1 MDTSGIAPTPDEPEQ
16 FDPEKD
22 AGASESESLNQ
33 AAQLDPGSDAP
44 PADEPE
50 ADAEGGS
57 SGAGSLDGVGAPG
70 QPDDLDATQMTPPA
84 FSSAGDGEADA
95 ETLEMPAPYQPPFYV
110 GTRAAVSQ
118 VAEHSNRRRRRYT
131 MYLRRATRAR
141 SAARSATF
149 ARLAWVSV
157 IVLGL
162 LTLSVLTS
170 TVGAAAAYYQSQQ
183 VSIAALSRTVAGRD
197 SLRIYDKTGILLYQ
211 VNNVGAQHSISIAQ
225 IPITVVNATIAIEDH
240 TFWTNPGIDATSI
253 VRAAQ
258 ANFSSGSIA
267 QGGSTITQQLIK
279 QNILGAHETY
289 TRKLQ
294 EAILSVG
301 MTETGAYSK
310 QQILAM
316 YLNSIDYGHEAYG
329 IDSAAQVYFGYTD
342 DARTG
347 TTAAQHLD
355 LAQASMLAGIPQ
367 NPNLNDPIA
376 HFDTAR
382 ARQREALNDM
392 LKYGYI
398 TKAQA
403 DAAWAEAGAPGF
415 FSKISVASVNL
426 APAFVYFVIDQLQ
439 AMIANGQLALG
450 RSGLNVYT
458 TLDLDLQNHTQAA
471 MKKHLYGNDRD
482 DYGGYIRND
491 HISNTAGIMVDNASG
506 GIRVMLGSVDY
517 YSTKINGQFNVVTS
531 GYRSAG
537 SAFKPIVYAT
547 AFSKGWFPAMTISDT
562 PTIFWDAGS
571 QSQYRPSN
579 YGGKWYGEL
588 TLRKALQNS
597 RNIPAIKVM
606 QYAGIADVERNAIRM
621 GLRTWEGTWGLSSVL
636 GTLDVTP
643 YDMAQMYT
651 VFANYGQFIPMYSID
666 RITDSSG
673 NALFQYQVPRP
684 VQVLTPQVAYMVTSM
699 LEDNGARA
707 PEFNPC
713 TPLYLDPLIS
723 PDGPDFIHPGS
734 FGPIGTKECGRIYA
748 GHGKS
753 PLAWPAAAK
762 TGTASNFTDD
772 YTVGYTTKYTMAVW
786 AGNNDHTP
794 MAPCATCVSHVDGV
808 TGAAPTWN
816 RAMLYAME
824 RDNLPKTDFAVPS
837 GLQRRTWTSNG
848 ITSTDWFLAG
858 AMPANNTGSTGT
870 NFNVCYPPNVPYWV
884 ICPTAPSPAPKPA
897 PGGGGGGGGGG
908 GAGVVVV
915 VAVVAA
921 AARRSRGRVAEAALH
936 LPHGRFYPADL
947 ARSICARARG
957 QSVFSICAA
966 FTLDPRGPARYTCMW
981 NKCFN

>member
-1 MDTSGIAPTPDEPEQ
+1 LDTSGITPTPDEPERL
-16 FDPEKD
+16 DPETNTGSSASENVKSENVSQNINQDIQPEAASQPAADVSPVSAGPNSVDSASVDD
-22 AGASESESLNQ
+22 AGGAG
-33 AAQLDPGSDAP
+33 AADTLDSHQ
-44 PADEPE
+44 PE
-50 ADAEGGS
+50 APE
-57 SGAGSLDGVGAPG
+57 
-70 QPDDLDATQMTPPA
+70 
-84 FSSAGDGEADA
+84 
-95 ETLEMPAPYQPPFYV
+95 PYQPPYYSA
-110 GTRAAVSQ
+110 TWIPAPAIERS
-118 VAEHSNRRRRRYT
+118 HRRRRRYT

-141 SAARSATF
+141 AAARSATF
-149 ARLAWVSV
+149 ARVAWASV
-157 IVLGL
+157 IVMATLA
-162 LTLSVLTS
+162 LSVLTS

-197 SLRIYDKTGILLYQ
+197 SLRIYDRTGVLLYQ

-225 IPITVVNATIAIEDH
+225 IPITVVNATISIEDH
-240 TFWTNPGIDATSI
+240 TFWTNPGVDATSI
-253 VRAAQ
+253 IRAAQ
-258 ANFSSGSIA
+258 ANLSSGTIS

-310 QQILAM
+310 QQILEM

-329 IDSAAQVYFGYTD
+329 IESAAQIYFGYKD
-342 DARTG
+342 DPRTG
-347 TTAAQHLD
+347 MSAAQHLD

-367 NPNLNDPIA
+367 NPNLNDPIN
-376 HFDTAR
+376 HFDKAR
-382 ARQREALNDM
+382 SRQREVLNDM

-403 DAAWAEAGAPGF
+403 DEAWAEAGKPGF
-415 FSKISVASVNL
+415 FNKISTAAPNL

-439 AMIANGQLALG
+439 AMVASGQLALG

-458 TLDLDLQNHTQAA
+458 TLDLDLQNRTQAA

-491 HISNTAGIMVDNASG
+491 HVTNTAGIMVDNATG
-506 GIRVMLGSVDY
+506 GIRVMQGSVDY
-517 YSTKINGQFNVVTS
+517 YSTKINGEFNVVTS
-531 GYRSAG
+531 AYRSAG

-579 YGGKWYGEL
+579 YGGTWYGEL

-597 RNIPAIKVM
+597 RNIPAVKVM
-606 QYAGIADVERNAIRM
+606 QFAGISDVQRTAQRM

-651 VFANYGQFIPMYSID
+651 VFANYGQFIPLYSID

-673 NALFQYQVPRP
+673 NVLFQYQEPRP
-684 VQVLTPQVAYMVTSM
+684 VQVLTPQVAYMITSM
-699 LEDNGARA
+699 LEDNWARQ

-723 PDGPDFIHPGS
+723 PDGPDFIHPGR
-734 FGPIGTKECGRIYA
+734 FGPIGSKECSRIYA
-748 GHGKS
+748 DHGKS
-753 PLAWPAAAK
+753 PLAWPSAVK

-786 AGNNDHTP
+786 AGNNNHTP
-794 MAPCATCVSHVDGV
+794 MHNIDGV

-824 RDNLPKTDFAVPS
+824 RDKLPKTDFAVPS
-837 GLQRRTWTSNG
+837 GLQRAKWTSNG

-858 AMPANNTGSTGT
+858 PLPASNTGSTGT
-870 NFNVCYPPNVPYWV
+870 NFPVCYPPNAQFWI
-884 ICPTAPSPAPKPA
+884 ICPSNPSPKPA

-908 GAGVVVV
+908 PGG
-915 VAVVAA
+915 
-921 AARRSRGRVAEAALH
+921 GG
-936 LPHGRFYPADL
+936 PGGGP
-947 ARSICARARG
+947 G
-957 QSVFSICAA
+957 GP
-966 FTLDPRGPARYTCMW
+966 PRPGG
-981 NKCFN
+981 